1 MAYLLNP
8 LNTILVLLPALAAN
22 GAPVLLRYKGTPIDR
37 GLVLRDGRPLLGP
50 GKTWEGLIIGFLYGS
65 TVALFLAAL
74 TCSPIIFY
82 GGVLAALGALLGDM
96 LGAFIKRRIGLERG
110 APAPVLDQL
119 DFYSGALYMLYSAHL
134 VLNPWVI
141 LGFAPVVMALHRA
154 TNTAAHKLRL
164 KPVPW

>member
-8 LNTILVLLPALAAN
+8 LSSILVLLPALTAN
-22 GAPVLLRYKGTPIDR
+22 GAPVLLRYRGTPIDR
-37 GLVLRDGRPLLGP
+37 GIVLLDGRPLFGP

-65 TVALFLAAL
+65 SIALFLAAF
-74 TCSPIIFY
+74 TCSSIVFY
-82 GGVLAALGALLGDM
+82 GGVLASLGALLGDM
-96 LGAFIKRRIGLERG
+96 IGAFIKRRIGLERG

-119 DFYSGALYMLYSAHL
+119 DFYSGALYMLYFADI

-141 LGFAPVVMALHRA
+141 VGFAPLVIILHRA
-154 TNTAAHKLRL
+154 TNAAAHRLKL